1 MMAWPSQA
9 RSVVD
14 SPVPA
19 AVYRYAAR
27 QRADW
32 FETRLWRYSSLPMV
46 IFEAERF
53 KRTVA
58 PASAAWHEGGI
69 GTHRS
74 SQISTKKVQHASGPA
89 RNINRSPNGTSVWPH
104 SVMVSRV
111 TEAAVANC
119 RSS

>member
-32 FETRLWRYSSLPMV
+32 LETRLWRYSSLPMV
-46 IFEAERF
+46 MLEAERF
-53 KRTVA
+53 NKTVA
-58 PASAAWHEGGI
+58 PARAAWQEGGI
-69 GTHRS
+69 GTHKS
-74 SQISTKKVQHASGPA
+74 SQISTKKVQSASGPA
-89 RNINRSPNGTSVWPH
+89 RKNKRSPNGTSV
-104 SVMVSRV
+104 
-111 TEAAVANC
+111 
-119 RSS
+119 

>member
-32 FETRLWRYSSLPMV
+32 FETRLWRYSSLPMGML
-46 IFEAERF
+46 EAERVNS
-53 KRTVA
+53 TVA
-58 PASAAWHEGGI
+58 PASAAEQDGGM
-69 GTHRS
+69 GTHKS
-74 SQISTKKVQHASGPA
+74 SQISTKKVSRETGPA
-89 RNINRSPNGTSVWPH
+89 RNRIYSPKGTSVWPQ
-104 SVMVSRV
+104 SAMVWRV
-111 TEAAVANC
+111 AEAAGVNW